1 MPALAAPR
9 SCSSAGT
16 RCTRNRPIGVSASA
30 WRWPLCS
37 RTQRHSNGLAHRQ
50 TTVTLDLPTSTDKA
64 ADPLPGRP
72 RPGLRPG
79 LEDDLLARQ
88 VLRQGATVDRALPP
102 ALVDQGQAAAVP
114 DQEVHPVGAFGPK
127 HQDRTPKHQDRT
139 AERIEPQPLLRDRR
153 KPVNPFAEVDRRGG
167 DEHLEPSGG
176 QDHPAALRPAE
187 AAVAELRER
196 LAGISHRK

>member
-16 RCTRNRPIGVSASA
+16 RCTRNRSIGVSASA

-88 VLRQGATVDRALPP
+88 VLWQGATVDRALPP

-127 HQDRTPKHQDRT
+127 HQDRTRNTRIAPQNGSSRSRCCAT
-139 AERIEPQPLLRDRR
+139 AASPSIPLRKSTGVVATSTWNRPAGRITRP
-153 KPVNPFAEVDRRGG
+153 
-167 DEHLEPSGG
+167 PSGP
-176 QDHPAALRPAE
+176 QRPRW
-187 AAVAELRER
+187 LSY
-196 LAGISHRK
+196 GSG